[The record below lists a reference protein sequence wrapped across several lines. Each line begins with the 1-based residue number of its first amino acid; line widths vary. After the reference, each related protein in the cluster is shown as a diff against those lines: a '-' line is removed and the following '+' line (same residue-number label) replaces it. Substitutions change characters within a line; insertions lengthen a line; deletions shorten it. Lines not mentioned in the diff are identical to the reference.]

1 MIREH
6 WYKPSFWRWWWQ
18 NRVPAG
24 TKVSLVLVAI
34 FALGIAGYLSAGRL
48 TESEQV
54 VFTERV
60 TTVTRTVLVKGKPK
74 VITEVRT
81 TRVPVKGETIT
92 VQRNGKTVVLTQPGE
107 TITRT
112 TTVKGPV
119 RNRVLVKNKTITKT
133 VPRDRFRTITLPGVT
148 LPGSTVTGPER
159 VVTLPE
165 RVVTAPSETV
175 VHTQTQT
182 VTTPAQTVTDTQTV
196 TGPTQTVTDTVTN
209 TVTVTETETVTV
221 TEPPSP

>member
-1 MIREH
+1 MRQH
-6 WYKPSFWRWWWQ
+6 WYKPGFWLWWWR
-18 NRVPAG
+18 NRVPIEAKA
-24 TKVSLVLVAI
+24 TLAVFAVL
-34 FALGIAGYLSAGRL
+34 ALGLGGYMSAGKL
-48 TESEQV
+48 TEGETV
-54 VFTERV
+54 VFTERI

-74 VITEVRT
+74 VITEIRT

-119 RNRVLVKNKTITKT
+119 RNRVLVKNKTVTKT

-221 TEPPSP
+221 TAPTP